1 MSVGIKHAVPY
12 AGTKLPTT
20 EYNAVH
26 SIDDAS
32 ISISKLSD
40 HTKTSHDSLGLDAAT
55 LETHA
60 SNYFATSDHTH
71 TPVVGDADTVDGHD
85 STYFAIAD
93 HTHTNMEV
101 TTNKGAV
108 SGYCGLDTT
117 QKIATAYLGGVGAD
131 NTKYLRG
138 DQTWVTPPNGV
149 NHNLLD
155 GSIHPDSVVG
165 TVARG
170 DIVTG
175 QSATPKWTR
184 LAKGS
189 ANQVLSMDASGVDVV
204 WATSAAVT
212 PAWKG
217 AIAGGFG
224 NGDPSDTL
232 QLMYNNP
239 INATPTNIAITVA
252 RISYFKLDTSLV
264 VNKIR
269 FFGVGATTNV
279 YRVAIYQSS
288 DLSRLTSELAFST
301 SSQTWGSVGS
311 ALNLTLAANTLYFIA
326 VSVNTTGTTA
336 GLQCISSTTGRI
348 GVLPNSWTGN
358 LALGANK
365 IDACAL
371 AQFAVT
377 SGTLPNPAA
386 TIAAQAAWT
395 GGMPAFFLDNNNG

>member
-1 MSVGIKHAVPY
+1 MSTGIKHTVPY
-12 AGTKLPTT
+12 TGTKLPNT

-117 QKIATAYLGGVGAD
+117 QKIAPVYLGGEGAD

-138 DQTWVTPPNGV
+138 DQTWVTP
-149 NHNLLD
+149 
-155 GSIHPDSVVG
+155 
-165 TVARG
+165 
-170 DIVTG
+170 
-175 QSATPKWTR
+175 
-184 LAKGS
+184 
-189 ANQVLSMDASGVDVV
+189 
-204 WATSAAVT
+204 AAVT

-224 NGDPSDTL
+224 NGDPCDTL

-279 YRVAIYQSS
+279 YRVAIYRSS

-326 VSVNTTGTTA
+326 VSVNATGTTA

-348 GVLPNSWTGN
+348 GVLPNSWAGN

-377 SGTLPNPAA
+377 SGALPNPAN
-386 TIAAQAAWT
+386 TIAAQVAWT